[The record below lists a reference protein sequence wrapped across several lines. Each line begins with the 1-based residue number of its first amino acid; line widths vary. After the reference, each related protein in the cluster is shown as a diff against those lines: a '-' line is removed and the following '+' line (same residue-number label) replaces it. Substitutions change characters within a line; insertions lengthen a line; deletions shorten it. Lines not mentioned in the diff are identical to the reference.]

1 MNFSLSPD
9 QVAFADS
16 VDRLARTELAPGAL
30 KRAHSTDYPW
40 DVAQRMA
47 DNGLLGITMP
57 EAEGGQGGTLMDAVI
72 AIQTIAQHCPK
83 SADVV
88 QAGNFGPIRTFAQ
101 FASPRLKEKYLRDLL
116 AGRTLIGLGMSEP
129 GAGSAVTELVTT
141 ATQVPGGYR
150 INGTKVFSTHS
161 PTATAFLVYVR
172 FGQGDA
178 AKGLQAIGSVVVDR
192 DAPGLTIGQPS
203 SFMSGEEWSQLYFD
217 DCFVPD
223 ENLLLGE
230 GGFKKQIAGFN
241 VERLGN
247 SSRALALGR
256 YAFNRAKTYALE
268 RKQFGKRI
276 ADFQGIQWKF
286 AEMATKLD
294 AAQLLLYRAA
304 SNADQSDTGLPSAY
318 ETAIAKYMCN
328 TAGFEVANEA
338 LQVMGASG
346 YSQMELVEYCL
357 RRTRGWMIAGG
368 SLEILKNRIAEEVL
382 ETKFNQRA

>member
-1 MNFSLSPD
+1 MNFNLSPD
-9 QVAFADS
+9 QIALQDS
-16 VDRLARTELAPGAL
+16 VDRLGRKVLASGAL
-30 KRAHSTDYPW
+30 ARAHSTEYPW
-40 DVAQRMA
+40 DVSKLLA

-101 FASPRLKEKYLRDLL
+101 YASPQLKDKYLTNLL

-129 GAGSAVTELVTT
+129 GAGSAVTELATT
-141 ATQVPGGYR
+141 ATKVEGGYR

-172 FGQGDA
+172 FA
-178 AKGLQAIGSVVVDR
+178 AGLNGIGSLVVDR
-192 DAPGLTIGQPS
+192 GAPGLTIGQPS

-217 DCFVPD
+217 NCFVPD

-247 SSRALALGR
+247 SSRSLALGR
-256 YAFNRAKTYALE
+256 YAFSRAKTYALE
-268 RKQFGKRI
+268 RMQFGKRI

-286 AEMATKLD
+286 AEMTAKLD

-304 SNADQSDTGLPSAY
+304 SNADAATGGLPSAY

-346 YSQMELVEYCL
+346 YSQLELVEYCL

-368 SLEILKNRIAEEVL
+368 SLEILKNKIAEEVF
-382 ETKFNQRA
+382 ETKFDQRT

>member
-1 MNFSLSPD
+1 MNFNLSPD
-9 QVAFADS
+9 QIALQDS
-16 VDRLARTELAPGAL
+16 VDKLGRKELASGAL
-30 KRAHSTDYPW
+30 ARAHSTDYPW
-40 DVAQRMA
+40 DVSRLLA

-101 FASPRLKEKYLRDLL
+101 YASPRLKDKYLKDLL

-129 GAGSAVTELVTT
+129 GAGSAVTELATT
-141 ATQVPGGYR
+141 ATQVEGGYR

-172 FGQGDA
+172 FA
-178 AKGLQAIGSVVVDR
+178 AGLNGIGSLVVDR

-217 DCFVPD
+217 NCFVPD

-247 SSRALALGR
+247 SSRSLALGR
-256 YAFNRAKTYALE
+256 YAFTRAKTYALE
-268 RKQFGKRI
+268 RVQFGKRI

-286 AEMATKLD
+286 ADMAAQLD

-304 SNADQSDTGLPSAY
+304 SNADASSDGLPSAY

-368 SLEILKNRIAEEVL
+368 SLEILKNKIAEEVF
-382 ETKFNQRA
+382 ETKFDQRA